1 MPSCCI
7 VLAPGAEE
15 IETIAVADLLVRG
28 GAEVLVASAVD
39 LPVVRGSRGLPLC
52 AHTSLASVAARPFD
66 LVYLPG
72 GKGSAE
78 FCRDDAA
85 VQDLAERQLRSGRL
99 LAAICA
105 CPIALVPRGLC
116 AGRRVTSYP
125 ASRVAVEP
133 HAAAWL
139 DQPVVVDGN
148 LVTSQSAGTALH
160 LGLSLVRLLAGE
172 ATARTVAQALVI
184 PPAPPT
190 P

>member
-1 MPSCCI
+1 MPACCI

-28 GAEVLVASAVD
+28 GIEVQLASAVD
-39 LPVVRGSRGLPLC
+39 LPVVRGSRGIPLC
-52 AHTSLASVAARPFD
+52 AHTSLAAVAGRDFD

-72 GKGSAE
+72 GKGSSE

-85 VQDLAERQLRSGRL
+85 VQDLAERQFRSGRW

-105 CPIALVPRGLC
+105 CPIALVPRRLC
-116 AGRRVTSYP
+116 AGRRVTSFP
-125 ASRVAVEP
+125 AARAAVEP

-160 LGLSLVRLLAGE
+160 LGLALVRLLAGE
-172 ATARTVAQALVI
+172 PAARAVAQAIVI
-184 PPAPPT
+184 PLTPPAP
-190 P
+190 